1 MVPDEY
7 DYCKNSIYK
16 AFLANDSVSDEI
28 LLRHHYRCSK
38 QIIQFNNMKYY
49 NNRLNIESR
58 VQSENP
64 LVFMEVQDNRTDYKN
79 TAPREAEKNR
89 RICKSQ
95 SGPENRY
102 HNALYQSKGMH

>member
-64 LVFMEVQDNRTDYKN
+64 LVFMESRITGPIIK
-79 TAPREAEKNR
+79 TRLPGRPKKNR